1 MFLSLTEVKVA
12 KFEEN
17 PKEKQPEVRALRDPD
32 IAILAGGS
40 VNGLASSA
48 YSKHL
53 LAESEYQYII
63 NGGNEAKMFILA
75 LLDIIARQIRED
87 PDLLETF
94 ITEVL
99 DRIGPPVSNLGE
111 RLRKSFSLNKILIY
125 LCIYMSANCTIDVVL

>member
-1 MFLSLTEVKVA
+1 MFLSLTEDKVA
-12 KFEEN
+12 KFEKN
-17 PKEKQPEVRALRDPD
+17 PKEKQPEFRALKDPD

-53 LAESEYQYII
+53 LSESEYQYII

-75 LLDIIARQIRED
+75 LLDIIARGIQED

-111 RLRKSFSLNKILIY
+111 RLRKSFSLKL
-125 LCIYMSANCTIDVVL
+125 